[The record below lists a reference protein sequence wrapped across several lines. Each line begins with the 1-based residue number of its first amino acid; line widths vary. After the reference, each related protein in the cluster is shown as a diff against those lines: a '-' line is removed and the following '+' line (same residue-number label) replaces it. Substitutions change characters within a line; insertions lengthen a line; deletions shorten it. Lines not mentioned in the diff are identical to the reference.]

1 MTSSVPKKSGS
12 MALSPAPKTG
22 LLRQQLCSRRNQHLE
37 DVEGH
42 RYKRIIADET
52 GQVDQPAVAEALPDL
67 FEQAVIDAMIAVEGA
82 AEIIDELLVG
92 VGENRRAALGNRGND
107 LLGEPGLT
115 GEPGM
120 GLPFE
125 LCGPIACSH
134 QGGDL

>member
-1 MTSSVPKKSGS
+1 

-22 LLRQQLCSRRNQHLE
+22 LLRQQLRSRRNRHLE

-42 RYKRIIADET
+42 RYERIIADET
-52 GQVDQPAVAEALPDL
+52 GQVDQPAVAEVLPDL

-82 AEIIDELLVG
+82 AEIIAVEGAAEIIDELLVG
-92 VGENRRAALGNRGND
+92 VGESRRAALGNRGND

-120 GLPFE
+120 
-125 LCGPIACSH
+125 A
-134 QGGDL
+134 